1 MTAANAGWLA
11 KRQQLQDRFESLHRI
26 RDASQFAY
34 MRGQEQSF
42 SEAQVRDMWA
52 AAATHSMP
60 GTLEPRNHVYIHVPF
75 CKSICAFCNYE
86 RLKPSNPDLIKGWLK
101 RVLGSLA
108 TIGPAV
114 APLTFHSLYIGGG
127 TPVILPANVLDQLLT
142 AVFETLNFAEGSGR
156 HIELDPAVVSASR
169 LDVLQK
175 HGFRRY
181 SFGIQTLDAGVN
193 TIHNRGPQGKE
204 MVDNCFTALHE
215 RGLNRVTC
223 DFLIGLHGTTPQQT
237 LADLEYVLDVHKPMS
252 IDIFALV
259 PTESYVDKLFA
270 GDTQAFWRHIGPFQE
285 IVPKALPELC
295 ERFGYHL
302 MEEGGHR
309 YTLHRQIN
317 DEFAAKYSYTQLV
330 SEQQRPLNLL
340 GLGTSARSQIF
351 QEAAFQYRD
360 PDENPAAEGEAFYEG
375 HVVPPETEVR
385 TYLIHQFRDRGY
397 VRDDEFQ
404 AIFGKT
410 LREAV
415 GIPIGAW
422 ESLELAKVDDQ
433 RIQMPEQDG
442 PARAKT
448 LLWLVPDAMLEYEVG
463 RIQGI
468 DLTHDG
474 VTTVFRDIPIGTE
487 IAPGFRFWGVREG
500 RIVLK
505 GDDYKIKLRLA
516 PPLTSGKPLRIVVET
531 PPPPQAIPSLTLAVK
546 KLRGMATRMIGI
558 RGREAPRYAQTG
570 PE

>member
-1 MTAANAGWLA
+1 MTRVDPRWL
-11 KRQQLQDRFESLHRI
+11 KRRQLLQARFESLHRV

-34 MRGQEQSF
+34 MRGQEERF
-42 SEAQVRDMWA
+42 TETQVRDMWA
-52 AAATHSMP
+52 AAATNSMP

-86 RLKPSNPDLIKGWLK
+86 RLKPSNPELIKGWLK
-101 RVLGSLA
+101 RVLRSLE
-108 TIGPAV
+108 TLGPAV
-114 APLTFHSLYIGGG
+114 EPLTFHSLYIGGG
-127 TPVILPANVLDQLLT
+127 TPVILPANVLDELLT
-142 AVFETLNFAEGSGR
+142 AVFDTLTFAEGSGR
-156 HIELDPAVVSASR
+156 HIELDPAVVSDSR
-169 LDVLQK
+169 LNVLQR

-181 SFGIQTLDAGVN
+181 SFGIQTLDADVN
-193 TIHNRGPQGKE
+193 STHNRGPQGKE
-204 MVDNCFTALHE
+204 MVDNCFDALHD

-237 LADLEYVLDVHKPMS
+237 LTDLQYVLETHKPMS

-259 PTESYVDKLFA
+259 PTASYVDKLFG

-295 ERFGYHL
+295 ERFGYKL

-309 YTLHRQIN
+309 YTLHRQIH
-317 DEFAAKYSYTQLV
+317 DEHAAKYSYTQLV

-360 PDENPAAEGEAFYEG
+360 PDENPAADGEAYYEG
-375 HVVPPETEVR
+375 QLVPPETEVR

-397 VRDDEFQ
+397 VREDEFH

-410 LREAV
+410 LDQAV
-415 GIPIGAW
+415 GVPLGAW
-422 ESLELAKVDDQ
+422 KELDLATVDAE
-433 RIQMPEQDG
+433 RVQMPEQDG
-442 PARAKT
+442 PARART
-448 LLWLVPDAMLEYEVG
+448 LLWLVPDPMLEYEVG

-474 VTTVFRDIPIGTE
+474 ITTVYRDIPIGRE
-487 IAPGFRFWGVREG
+487 LAPGYRFWGVREG

-505 GDDYKIKLRLA
+505 GTDHKIKLRLA
-516 PPLTSGKPLRIVVET
+516 PPLQMGKPLRIVVET
-531 PPPPQAIPSLTLAVK
+531 PPPPDAVKSLTEAVK
-546 KLRGMATRMIGI
+546 RLRGMATRMIGL
-558 RGREAPRYAQTG
+558 RGREAPRYSNTG
-570 PE
+570 PA